1 MSVTGLRTATASEL
15 IRTRRRGVLLGWLGL
30 TAVLTGLV
38 NSVMFTVAAQG
49 NGAATAGPG
58 ADLPS
63 LAVLESAAGLTAGIG
78 SAANLLGVVTLAFWA
93 LLTAS
98 DYSTGMVRLL
108 VAAQPA
114 RWRLLTGKVLA
125 LSLWTSAV
133 SLLAL
138 AVNLVAAPAG
148 ASAAGI
154 STSAWGT
161 ASAGDLL
168 SAWSGLLSALLAWG
182 VLGLALATVTRSAAV
197 AVSIGVGYV
206 LLLEGVLASVLTG
219 VADVLPGSVLSAL
232 AQGGNDMLSRS
243 HAVTL
248 GLLYS
253 GTALAVALL
262 VVQRRDVTD

>member
-1 MSVTGLRTATASEL
+1 MSVSGVRRAATSEL
-15 IRTRRRGVLLGWLGL
+15 VRTRRRGVLLGWLGL
-30 TAVLTGLV
+30 TAVLTALV

-49 NGAATAGPG
+49 DGGPTAGPG

-78 SAANLLGVVTLAFWA
+78 SASNLLGVVTLAFWA

-98 DYSTGMVRLL
+98 DYSTGMMRLL
-108 VAAQPA
+108 VAAQPG

-125 LSLWTSAV
+125 LSLWTAAV

-138 AVNLVAAPAG
+138 AVNLAAAPAG
-148 ASAAGI
+148 ASAAGV
-154 STSAWGT
+154 TTTAWGT
-161 ASAGDLL
+161 TGAVDLL

-182 VLGLALATVTRSAAV
+182 VLGLTLATLTRSAAV

-219 VADVLPGSVLSAL
+219 VADVLPGSVLTAL
-232 AQGGNDMLSRS
+232 AQGGNDALSRS
-243 HAVTL
+243 HAVVL
-248 GLLYS
+248 GLLYA
-253 GTALAVALL
+253 GIALAVTLL